1 MFELYTDRARQ
12 VVVLSGEEAKR
23 LGHAHIGTEHILL
36 GLIREGT
43 GVAARA
49 LQAVSVEFD
58 ATHVQVRQMIHRATP
73 VRGAPPAGH
82 IPFTPR
88 AKTVLEIASREAR
101 DLSHD
106 YIGTEHI
113 LLALMRE
120 GEGAGARLL
129 RGTGVEFADIRH
141 HIRHL
146 MRGGQESQ
154 PPG

>member
-1 MFELYTDRARQ
+1 MFERYTDRARQ
-12 VVVLSGEEAKR
+12 VVVLAGEEAKC

-36 GLIREGT
+36 GLIHEGT
-43 GVAARA
+43 GVAAQA

-58 ATHVQVRQMIHRATP
+58 ATHAQVQQMIHRATP
-73 VRGAPPAGH
+73 AAPAGH

-88 AKTVLEIASREAR
+88 AKTVLELASREAR

-120 GEGAGARLL
+120 GEGEGAQLL
-129 RGTGVEFADIRH
+129 RGSGVEFADIRH
-141 HIRHL
+141 QIRQL
-146 MRGGQESQ
+146 MRGGQQSR

>member
-1 MFELYTDRARQ
+1 MFERYTDRARQ
-12 VVVLSGEEAKR
+12 VVAFSGEAKR

-36 GLIREGT
+36 GLIHEGT
-43 GVAARA
+43 GVAAKA
-49 LQAVSVEFD
+49 LQAVSVEFN
-58 ATHVQVRQMIHRATP
+58 ATHAQVQQMSNRATP
-73 VRGAPPAGH
+73 AAPAGH

-88 AKTVLEIASREAR
+88 AKAVLELASREAR

-113 LLALMRE
+113 LLALMRA
-120 GEGAGARLL
+120 GEGAGARVL

-141 HIRHL
+141 QIRRL
-146 MRGGQESQ
+146 MHGGQESQ

>member
-1 MFELYTDRARQ
+1 MFERYTDRARQ
-12 VVVLSGEEAKR
+12 VVAFSGEEAKR

-36 GLIREGT
+36 GLIHEGT
-43 GVAARA
+43 GVAAKA
-49 LQAVSVEFD
+49 LRAVSVEFD
-58 ATHVQVRQMIHRATP
+58 ATHARVQQMTY
-73 VRGAPPAGH
+73 RGRPAALAGH

-88 AKTVLEIASREAR
+88 AKTVLELASREAR

-120 GEGAGARLL
+120 GDGAGARVL
-129 RGTGVEFADIRH
+129 RGAGVEFADIRH
-141 HIRHL
+141 QIRQL
-146 MRGGQESQ
+146 MRGGPESQ

>member
-1 MFELYTDRARQ
+1 MFERCTDRARQ
-12 VVVLSGEEAKR
+12 VVAFSGEEAKR

-36 GLIREGT
+36 GLIHEGT
-43 GVAARA
+43 GGAAKA

-58 ATHVQVRQMIHRATP
+58 ATHARVQQMIDRGTP
-73 VRGAPPAGH
+73 AGPAGH

-88 AKTVLEIASREAR
+88 AKAVLELASREAR